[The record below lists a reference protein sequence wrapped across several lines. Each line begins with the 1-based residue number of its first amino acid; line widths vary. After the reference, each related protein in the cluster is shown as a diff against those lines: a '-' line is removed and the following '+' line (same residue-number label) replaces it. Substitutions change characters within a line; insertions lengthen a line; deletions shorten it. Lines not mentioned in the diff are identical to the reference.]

1 MGTLS
6 DVVAPLARTSLDAD
20 ARPTKIE
27 TLKNICDAKHS
38 IQCVGPRKRQRM
50 EQAQQLSVD
59 TLFASLLAC

>member
-38 IQCVGPRKRQRM
+38 
-50 EQAQQLSVD
+50 SVW
-59 TLFASLLAC
+59 AHANVSEWSRHNSSA